1 MTMSLVGPYLTTTNY
16 KKRKQKGLTKRDRQ
30 AQIEHEKF
38 LKKMGISDDKPKQDY
53 RAPMPDYSTGPRMT
67 SDRIAG
73 NGTAKERMQY
83 TGDEIAGIVTTH
95 KSNLMPVRKDNKKA
109 FVDAAQMR
117 RN

>member
-1 MTMSLVGPYLTTTNY
+1 MSMHLVGPYMTTTKYN
-16 KKRKQKGLTKRDRQ
+16 RKQKPSKNKRLAAKQ
-30 AQIEHEKF
+30 AEHEEW
-38 LKKMGISDDKPKQDY
+38 LAKMGVGKTKAQHSNEI
-53 RAPMPDYSTGPRMT
+53 PDYSTGPRMT